1 MTGKKKRERKKEEHV
16 PNEHDKD
23 GHPARGIVPPR
34 GGTRSV
40 PVQSARPAIV
50 NIHFDKIKI
59 NQHISQSQKLQT
71 RQIAGVVSRAKSDSF
86 R

>member
-50 NIHFDKIKI
+50 IIHLTKSKS
-59 NQHISQSQKLQT
+59 ISISVSHRSFKT